1 MLNVVVHKNQLI
13 DGIHTEW
20 DNVQA
25 WIVCWAWSGDAFGT
39 LGSKRGMLITLLVF
53 VTCEIV
59 VRSPY
64 SLGYSFRSGWQ
75 KAFAY
80 YQLRLSLYRQND
92 AAFL

>member
-1 MLNVVVHKNQLI
+1 MFNVVVHKNQLI
-13 DGIHTEW
+13 GGIHTEW

-25 WIVCWAWSGDAFGT
+25 WIVCWAWSRDAFGT
-39 LGSKRGMLITLLVF
+39 LGSKRGTLITLLVF

-59 VRSPY
+59 VRSY
-64 SLGYSFRSGWQ
+64 SLGYPFLSGWQ